1 MPWAPA
7 IYGVWLPMGGQTGG
21 FRQKYTL
28 LEHATTPPYKVTL
41 TIFGVTTR
49 SLWMSYLTITV
60 STPQLPYS
68 QKRQAGRNRYD
79 DPHVLNGYENGK
91 ADDYKKAQPHKRDHL
106 AGVHRLVLISPS

>member
-1 MPWAPA
+1 
-7 IYGVWLPMGGQTGG
+7 
-21 FRQKYTL
+21 
-28 LEHATTPPYKVTL
+28 
-41 TIFGVTTR
+41 
-49 SLWMSYLTITV
+49 MSYLTITV

-106 AGVHRLVLISPS
+106 AGVHGSSLLVLLEGNAKIDLALFLDLC